1 MPKTK
6 NSRRTRRPL
15 AVVTG
20 AASGIGRGVVDVL
33 LADGWAVAALDANAQ
48 AIEQLTVSL
57 GPRDEVMTAI
67 ADVTDEPAVTAL
79 LAEIDREFGG
89 IDGVVNSAGIAA
101 DKPALETP
109 VDLFRK
115 ILDVNVVGSFIV
127 SRVAARIMI
136 SRKTEGA
143 IVNMASVSGLRG
155 SKGRVAY
162 GASKGAVVTMTQVLA
177 NDLAPHGIRVNAIA
191 PGPIDTP
198 LIKRLHTPADRKL
211 WLRYVPANRYGA
223 PEDVANAVSFLL
235 DGKRSGFITATV
247 LPVDGGFAGAGIIT
261 DRD

>member
-1 MPKTK
+1 MAKSK
-6 NSRRTRRPL
+6 SENKARRPL

-20 AASGIGRGVVDVL
+20 AGSGIGRAVVDTL

-48 AIEQLTVSL
+48 AVEALSASL
-57 GPRDEVMTAI
+57 GRNGHVMTAI
-67 ADVTDEPAVTAL
+67 ADVTDEAAVTAL
-79 LAEIDREFGG
+79 LKDIDKEFGG

-127 SRVAARIMI
+127 ARGAAKFMI
-136 SRKTEGA
+136 ARKIRGA
-143 IVNMASVSGLRG
+143 IVNLASVSGLRG

-162 GASKGAVVTMTQVLA
+162 GASKGAVATMTQVLA
-177 NDLAPHGIRVNAIA
+177 NDLAQHGIRVNAIA

-198 LIKRLHTPADRKL
+198 LIKRLHTEADRKL
-211 WLRYVPANRYGA
+211 WLRYVPANHYGT
-223 PEDVANAVSFLL
+223 PEDVAAAAAFLL
-235 DGKRSGFITATV
+235 DAKRAGFITATI
-247 LPVDGGFAGAGIIT
+247 LPVDGGFAGAGIIS
-261 DRD
+261 DRE